1 MVGQRFTIEEIPSLK
16 QMFETGQSMAV
27 PRTKE
32 DPTWVDTPET
42 RWINSYA
49 ASPIRIRDEIVG
61 FINLSSATPGF
72 FTEIHAKRLQAFAE
86 QTGIAIN
93 NASLLE
99 AERDQRLLAETLT
112 EVTLALTSQVN
123 PTDVLDEI
131 LRQVQ
136 RLVPYT
142 AANLMLVEGDKLTP
156 IKGTGTNTAETG
168 SQNEELPP
176 VKLPD
181 GGKSWPTITMPDLGN
196 AKAELTSYWHNGKL
210 HYVIELHPFSK
221 RLKLLYSGYY
231 TNPSLSLQL
240 NNASGKQVAWTSLPT
255 KQMKHTI
262 NKMRNVEELSGEGVI
277 TTSKEHYD
285 SIAGWQLYWNPR

>member
-1 MVGQRFTIEEIPSLK
+1 MNRSYTVAILCIIAL
-16 QMFETGQSMAV
+16 TGCATGHRYQLS
-27 PRTKE
+27 K
-32 DPTWVDTPET
+32 DDT
-42 RWINSYA
+42 
-49 ASPIRIRDEIVG
+49 G
-61 FINLSSATPGF
+61 
-72 FTEIHAKRLQAFAE
+72 RLVRLDT
-86 QTGIAIN
+86 QTG
-93 NASLLE
+93 
-99 AERDQRLLAETLT
+99 
-112 EVTLALTSQVN
+112 EV
-123 PTDVLDEI
+123 
-131 LRQVQ
+131 
-136 RLVPYT
+136 
-142 AANLMLVEGDKLTP
+142 MLVEGDKLTP